1 MKHLSKNAMH
11 GLQLTATSIFGEGDK
26 IALPPS
32 VLETLTQSFFSSS
45 EDSNQQHQQQQQPW
59 TFRVGILNPDYAFPA
74 SPLMQNIPVDDGESS
89 FHYGDED
96 DDDDDADGEQSKT
109 AIYLDELRQKY
120 RAYTHATV
128 VEFTQEEGQVGLP
141 EPIARA
147 LLRQAPNL
155 ETTRT
160 VDKATAA
167 ASASMAPI
175 LLEDETVTVTDDH
188 SALPMEIDPHQDQE
202 GNADE
207 DIEKTPGHLAWGAFD
222 IPVDKIEITMVQ
234 LPKGRTAKLLPSPE
248 AIRNGFYSLKDIK
261 MVLEQSLIRTRAT
274 LSVGDLIHTW
284 HRGRKFDLTVTQ
296 VTPAAYQSVSCIN
309 TDIEI
314 DFEAPSSSDAT
325 HSQPSTSPATALGE
339 SMGVPLGGRRLGE
352 AESSP
357 SSMAAAAAAAAAA
370 IATPLTPKP
379 LSASSPVL
387 PPEPPTDQKEGVVS
401 VQIRSSTA
409 KGQRRLDVRA
419 ATLRDLFALAISL
432 GAGDDATAFRLVT
445 RFPRKVFHLDG
456 QNADQT
462 LEQAGISSGQELFMV
477 EKL

>member
-1 MKHLSKNAMH
+1 MKHLSKDATH

-32 VLETLTQSFFSSS
+32 VLETLTRSLLFS
-45 EDSNQQHQQQQQPW
+45 EDNNNHQQLQRQQQQPW
-59 TFRVGILNPDYAFPA
+59 TFRVGILNPDYTFPA

-89 FHYGDED
+89 FHDGDND
-96 DDDDDADGEQSKT
+96 DDDDDDEEQSKT

-147 LLRQAPNL
+147 LLRQASNL

-167 ASASMAPI
+167 SVAPI
-175 LLEDETVTVTDDH
+175 LENEIITDNY
-188 SALPMEIDPHQDQE
+188 STLPMEIDPHQDQYT
-202 GNADE
+202 NE

-222 IPVDKIEITMVQ
+222 VPVDKIEITMVQ
-234 LPKGRTAKLLPSPE
+234 LPKGRTAKLLPSQE
-248 AIRNGFYSLKDIK
+248 AIRNGFYALKDIK

-284 HRGRKFDLTVTQ
+284 HRGQKFDLTVTQ

-314 DFEAPSSSDAT
+314 DFEAPETNSQPDTSSSSSAAAAAAVPD
-325 HSQPSTSPATALGE
+325 
-339 SMGVPLGGRRLGE
+339 SMGIPLGGRRLGE
-352 AESSP
+352 SSS
-357 SSMAAAAAAAAAA
+357 SSMAATAVAAAATTTTT
-370 IATPLTPKP
+370 TPLTSVPA
-379 LSASSPVL
+379 SASSPVL
-387 PPEPPTDQKEGVVS
+387 PPEPPADQKEGVVS

-409 KGQRRLDVRA
+409 KGQRRLDVRT
-419 ATLRDLFALAISL
+419 ATVRDLFTLATSL

-445 RFPRKVFHLDG
+445 RFPRRVFSLDG
-456 QNADQT
+456 HNADQT
-462 LEQAGISSGQELFMV
+462 LEQAGILSGQELFMV